1 MPSRKNAK
9 RSKRTYVPSYKTRTR
24 TTLAPVVR
32 KSRMVHVNEHALNS
46 LSAGSD
52 WWDPLAIS
60 HGNDHSDRASNTIT
74 VTGIAMRGIL
84 HNNQANTQVVRLVVL
99 QTDLD
104 AQFGNTTDFLQA
116 PYPNDQSAGIDD
128 EPGLNSIVLPID
140 TQVAKP
146 LYDKVFILGDR
157 NSSAGAT
164 KQFKHF
170 IKFPGGLKINYRG
183 GATGAANVFPRIH
196 IGAWAAEADD
206 DVVTGETTELSG
218 TFKLYFHEG

>member
-1 MPSRKNAK
+1 MPSRTNPKRAK
-9 RSKRTYVPSYKTRTR
+9 RTFVPSFKTRQR
-24 TTLAPVVR
+24 TTVAPVVR
-32 KSRMVHVNEHALNS
+32 KSRMVHVNEHAINS
-46 LSAGSD
+46 LSTGND

-60 HGNDHSDRASNTIT
+60 HGTDHSDRTSNTIT
-74 VTGIAMRGIL
+74 VTGISMRGIL
-84 HNNQANTQVVRLVVL
+84 QNNQANTQVIRIVVL

-104 AQFGNTTDFLQA
+104 AQFGNTTDFLEA
-116 PYPNDQSAGIDD
+116 PYPADQSASITD

-146 LYDKVFILGDR
+146 LYDKVFVVGRQDR
-157 NSSAGAT
+157 AEGC

-196 IGAWAAEADD
+196 IGAWSAEADD
-206 DVVTGETTELSG
+206 DVVTGETTELSA
-218 TFKLYFHEG
+218 TFKLYFHDG